1 MLELLIKSW
10 RQPFYQV
17 ASQWWKASL
26 WGFGTGR
33 LVQSCTVCS
42 LWKFSLWN
50 RNSHCTEQASVCV
63 VPSPNR
69 IMSWELSNK
78 SLKKPF
84 RNYETITFLELVWS
98 VVYFVMFR
106 LLILAFKKKLSI
118 KDNFTGSCL
127 IVRCN
132 NDSPTTSRI
141 GTGSASVPGSLRPPG
156 FTATTRTRSKSP
168 AFRFLM
174 QYRLAAVSSS
184 LATTQSVAVGKPRI
198 CVSERLL
205 GSLFH
210 IVKRTQT
217 IRFFSWW
224 FLFIVIFLNVKKP
237 SIKLKWFITCRH
249 QFTNNLPIR
258 SILWLP
264 WWNLRRH
271 AVIWANE
278 RF

>member
-1 MLELLIKSW
+1 MLCD
-10 RQPFYQV
+10 F
-17 ASQWWKASL
+17 
-26 WGFGTGR
+26 R
-33 LVQSCTVCS
+33 L
-42 LWKFSLWN
+42 FF
-50 RNSHCTEQASVCV
+50 
-63 VPSPNR
+63 
-69 IMSWELSNK
+69 
-78 SLKKPF
+78 LKKSCP
-84 RNYETITFLELVWS
+84 
-98 VVYFVMFR
+98 
-106 LLILAFKKKLSI
+106 KKA
-118 KDNFTGSCL
+118 NFTGSCL

-132 NDSPTTSRI
+132 NDSPTTSWI

-198 CVSERLL
+198 CVSERLS

-210 IVKRTQT
+210 IIFYSSILFLFYSILFLWKECKLSA
-217 IRFFSWW
+217 FSPDG
-224 FLFIVIFLNVKKP
+224 FLFIAIFLNVKNP
-237 SIKLKWFITCRH
+237 SIKLKWFITCWH

-264 WWNLRRH
+264 WRNLRRH

-278 RF
+278 CF